1 MGTIHPV
8 TAEKPTP
15 ELLSR
20 TTDILTKGGCL
31 VIPTLCLYG
40 MAANAFDEAA
50 VRRVF
55 SIKER
60 PLTNPILLLIKD
72 RSAVDALVTSISPE
86 AEALMKH
93 LWPGKLTL
101 VFNAAPSIPDII
113 TAGTGKVGLRVPSH
127 PVARAVT
134 EAVPFPITG
143 TSANISKEGGVSDV
157 RDLDSRI
164 VNGADLI
171 LDAGCLKG
179 GSGSTVVDVTSTPIK
194 ILRQGSTPSAEIH
207 AIVETLTSF

>member
-113 TAGTGKVGLRVPSH
+113 TAGPGHGRGRVP
-127 PVARAVT
+127 
-134 EAVPFPITG
+134 
-143 TSANISKEGGVSDV
+143 
-157 RDLDSRI
+157 
-164 VNGADLI
+164 
-171 LDAGCLKG
+171 
-179 GSGSTVVDVTSTPIK
+179 
-194 ILRQGSTPSAEIH
+194 
-207 AIVETLTSF
+207 